1 MKKQVQAVCRVL
13 RGSVSRLRRAPNQD
27 FPMLTN
33 YEFTSRIAS
42 TKEISTGFF
51 CLEYFIKIPI
61 DQKWKFRVIFFLLFS
76 FRLSCCARLNHSKQ
90 ATKGAISFQFQIGN
104 NLGTRHFK
112 CNSNKIITDKQ
123 FICIF
128 SVILQY
134 RYDNR
139 RNFFNI

>member
-33 YEFTSRIAS
+33 YELTSRNIS

-51 CLEYFIKIPI
+51 LCLEYFIKIPI
-61 DQKWKFRVIFFLLFS
+61 DQKWKFRVIFLLFS

-128 SVILQY
+128 SLQN

-139 RNFFNI
+139 RNF